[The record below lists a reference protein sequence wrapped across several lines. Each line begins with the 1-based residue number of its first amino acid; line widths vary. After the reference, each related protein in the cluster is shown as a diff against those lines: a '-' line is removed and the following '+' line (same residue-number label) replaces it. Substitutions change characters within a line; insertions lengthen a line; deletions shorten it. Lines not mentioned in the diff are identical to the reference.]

1 MSLNKV
7 LLIGNAGRDPEIR
20 HLESGTMNATFSLA
34 TTERYRDR
42 STGEMK
48 EQTEW
53 HNIVCWRNLAEIAE
67 KYVKKGT
74 QLFIEGRIRTRSYN
88 DKDGNTKYMTEI
100 LADNMQL
107 LGRKADNPGNQGG
120 GYSQGG
126 GYQQP
131 YLSAPA
137 AGRMAA
143 APAEFPATAAE
154 LAAASA
160 AAPGVQYPRT
170 DSPRRRLLR
179 RRRGGRRSPVL
190 EHCPETEEIS

>member
-1 MSLNKV
+1 MSLNIV

-20 HLESGTMNATFSLA
+20 HLESGAMNATFSLA

-53 HNIVCWRNLAEIAE
+53 HNIVCWRNLAEIAA
-67 KYVKKGT
+67 KDVKKGT

-120 GYSQGG
+120 YSQGG
-126 GYQQP
+126 GNQQP
-131 YLSAPA
+131 YQPQQ
-137 AGRMAA
+137 GW
-143 APAEFPATAAE
+143 
-154 LAAASA
+154 
-160 AAPGVQYPRT
+160 QQ
-170 DSPRRRLLR
+170 
-179 RRRGGRRSPVL
+179 GGRQQQGWQQPQQNFQQQGWQQPQPQQPQEGFGAPV
-190 EHCPETEEIS
+190 EEGDDLPF

>member
-131 YLSAPA
+131 YQPSSREDGNSPGRISSNSSRTGSSLSSSPR
-137 AGRMAA
+137 GTIPPHRQPPPQTPSA
-143 APAEFPATAAE
+143 APRRETI
-154 LAAASA
+154 SRS
-160 AAPGVQYPRT
+160 RT
-170 DSPRRRLLR
+170 LS
-179 RRRGGRRSPVL
+179 
-190 EHCPETEEIS
+190 

>member
-53 HNIVCWRNLAEIAE
+53 HNIVCWRNLAE
-67 KYVKKGT
+67 

-131 YLSAPA
+131 YQPQQQGGWQQPRQNFQQQQQSWQQPQQPQQPQGYNAPAQTAPA
-137 AGRMAA
+137 ADSFGG
-143 APAEFPATAAE
+143 AEEGDDLPF
-154 LAAASA
+154 
-160 AAPGVQYPRT
+160 
-170 DSPRRRLLR
+170 
-179 RRRGGRRSPVL
+179 
-190 EHCPETEEIS
+190 

>member
-107 LGRKADNPGNQGG
+107 LGRTSSPTSPSSREDGSSPGRISSNSSRTGSSPSSLRG
-120 GYSQGG
+120 TMPPHR
-126 GYQQP
+126 QP
-131 YLSAPA
+131 PPQTPS
-137 AGRMAA
+137 A
-143 APAEFPATAAE
+143 AP
-154 LAAASA
+154 
-160 AAPGVQYPRT
+160 
-170 DSPRRRLLR
+170 
-179 RRRGGRRSPVL
+179 RRGTTSRSRTL
-190 EHCPETEEIS
+190 S

>member
-20 HLESGTMNATFSLA
+20 HLESGAMNATFSLA

-53 HNIVCWRNLAEIAE
+53 HIIVCWRNLAEIAE

-131 YLSAPA
+131 YQPQQQGGWQQPRQNFQSQQQNWQQPQQPQQPQGYNAPVQTAPA
-137 AGRMAA
+137 AESFGG
-143 APAEFPATAAE
+143 AEEGDDLPF
-154 LAAASA
+154 
-160 AAPGVQYPRT
+160 
-170 DSPRRRLLR
+170 
-179 RRRGGRRSPVL
+179 
-190 EHCPETEEIS
+190 

>member
-1 MSLNKV
+1 
-7 LLIGNAGRDPEIR
+7 
-20 HLESGTMNATFSLA
+20 MNATHSLA

-120 GYSQGG
+120 YSQGG
-126 GYQQP
+126 GNQQP
-131 YLSAPA
+131 YQPQQ
-137 AGRMAA
+137 GW
-143 APAEFPATAAE
+143 
-154 LAAASA
+154 
-160 AAPGVQYPRT
+160 QQ
-170 DSPRRRLLR
+170 
-179 RRRGGRRSPVL
+179 GGRQQQGWQQPQQNFQQQGWQQPQPQQPQEGFGAPV
-190 EHCPETEEIS
+190 EEGDDLPF

>member
-107 LGRKADNPGNQGG
+107 
-120 GYSQGG
+120 YSQGG

-131 YLSAPA
+131 YQPQQQGGWQQPRQNFQQQQQNWQQPQQQPQGYNTPAQTAPA
-137 AGRMAA
+137 ADSFGG
-143 APAEFPATAAE
+143 AEEGDDLPF
-154 LAAASA
+154 
-160 AAPGVQYPRT
+160 
-170 DSPRRRLLR
+170 
-179 RRRGGRRSPVL
+179 
-190 EHCPETEEIS
+190 

>member
-20 HLESGTMNATFSLA
+20 HLESGAMNATFSLA

-53 HNIVCWRNLAEIAE
+53 HNIVCWRNLAEIA
-67 KYVKKGT
+67 
-74 QLFIEGRIRTRSYN
+74 RSYN

-126 GYQQP
+126 GNQQP
-131 YLSAPA
+131 YQPQQGWQQGGRQQQGWQQPQQNFQQQGWQQPQPQQPQEGFSAPA
-137 AGRMAA
+137 
-143 APAEFPATAAE
+143 
-154 LAAASA
+154 
-160 AAPGVQYPRT
+160 
-170 DSPRRRLLR
+170 
-179 RRRGGRRSPVL
+179 
-190 EHCPETEEIS
+190 EEGDDLPF

>member
-88 DKDGNTKYMTEI
+88 DKDGNTKSP
-100 LADNMQL
+100 
-107 LGRKADNPGNQGG
+107 GRRLPAALP
-120 GYSQGG
+120 
-126 GYQQP
+126 
-131 YLSAPA
+131 APA

-143 APAEFPATAAE
+143 APAEFPATATE

-160 AAPGVQYPRT
+160 ASAVPGVQCPRT

-179 RRRGGRRSPVL
+179 RRRGGRRPPVL
-190 EHCPETEEIS
+190 EHCLETEEIS

>member
-20 HLESGTMNATFSLA
+20 HLESGAMNATFSLA

-107 LGRKADNPGNQGG
+107 LGRQGG
-120 GYSQGG
+120 GN
-126 GYQQP
+126 QQP
-131 YLSAPA
+131 YQPQQGWQQGGRQQQGWQQPQQNFQQQGWQQPQPQQPQEGFSAPA
-137 AGRMAA
+137 
-143 APAEFPATAAE
+143 
-154 LAAASA
+154 
-160 AAPGVQYPRT
+160 
-170 DSPRRRLLR
+170 
-179 RRRGGRRSPVL
+179 
-190 EHCPETEEIS
+190 EEGDDLPF

>member
-131 YLSAPA
+131 YQPQQQGGWQQPRQNFQSQQQNWQQPQQPQGYNAPVQTAPA
-137 AGRMAA
+137 AESFGG
-143 APAEFPATAAE
+143 AEEGDDLPF
-154 LAAASA
+154 
-160 AAPGVQYPRT
+160 
-170 DSPRRRLLR
+170 
-179 RRRGGRRSPVL
+179 
-190 EHCPETEEIS
+190 

>member
-20 HLESGTMNATFSLA
+20 HLESGVMNATFSLA

-42 STGEMK
+42 SSGEMK
-48 EQTEW
+48 ELTEW
-53 HNIVCWRNLAEIAE
+53 HNVVCWRNLAELAE
-67 KYVKKGT
+67 KYVRKGT

-88 DKDGNTKYMTEI
+88 DKDGNTKYITEI

-126 GYQQP
+126 YQQP
-131 YLSAPA
+131 YQPQQGGYQRQGYQQQNVLQQGRQLSPSGYSTPVQVQGVPA
-137 AGRMAA
+137 DEPYDAG
-143 APAEFPATAAE
+143 
-154 LAAASA
+154 
-160 AAPGVQYPRT
+160 
-170 DSPRRRLLR
+170 
-179 RRRGGRRSPVL
+179 
-190 EHCPETEEIS
+190 TEGDDLPF

>member
-107 LGRKADNPGNQGG
+107 AASGPQGG
-120 GYSQGG
+120 
-126 GYQQP
+126 QP
-131 YLSAPA
+131 RQPGQRILPGRRQPAGWLAAALPAPA

-143 APAEFPATAAE
+143 ASAERR
-154 LAAASA
+154 LAAGWKSA
-160 AAPGVQYPRT
+160 AVRLVSAPAAPTASGVQYLHAEQH
-170 DSPRRRLLR
+170 S
-179 RRRGGRRSPVL
+179 
-190 EHCPETEEIS
+190 C

>member
-20 HLESGTMNATFSLA
+20 HLESGVMNATFSLA
-34 TTERYRDR
+34 TTEKFRDR
-42 STGEMK
+42 NSGETR

-88 DKDGNTKYMTEI
+88 DKDGNTKYVTEI

-131 YLSAPA
+131 YQPQQQ
-137 AGRMAA
+137 GGWQQ
-143 APAEFPATAAE
+143 PQQN
-154 LAAASA
+154 
-160 AAPGVQYPRT
+160 GGWQQGGNQQQYGWQQPQQ
-170 DSPRRRLLR
+170 PQ
-179 RRRGGRRSPVL
+179 GYNSPVQSNT
-190 EHCPETEEIS
+190 PADSFGGAEEGDDLPF

>member
-131 YLSAPA
+131 YQPQQQGGWQQPQQNGGWQQGGNQQQYGWQQPQQPQQPQGYNAPAQTAPA
-137 AGRMAA
+137 ADSFGG
-143 APAEFPATAAE
+143 AEEGDDLPF
-154 LAAASA
+154 
-160 AAPGVQYPRT
+160 
-170 DSPRRRLLR
+170 
-179 RRRGGRRSPVL
+179 
-190 EHCPETEEIS
+190 

>member
-42 STGEMK
+42 STGEM
-48 EQTEW
+48 
-53 HNIVCWRNLAEIAE
+53 
-67 KYVKKGT
+67 

-131 YLSAPA
+131 YQPQQQGGWQQPRQNFQQQQQNWQQPQQPQGYNTPAQTAPA
-137 AGRMAA
+137 ADSFGG
-143 APAEFPATAAE
+143 AEEGDDLPF
-154 LAAASA
+154 
-160 AAPGVQYPRT
+160 
-170 DSPRRRLLR
+170 
-179 RRRGGRRSPVL
+179 
-190 EHCPETEEIS
+190 

>member
-107 LGRKADNPGNQGG
+107 LGRKADNPGGQG
-120 GYSQGG
+120 GG
-126 GYQQP
+126 GYQQGGGCQQP
-131 YLSAPA
+131 YQPQQQGGWQQNRQQNFQQNNWQRPAQGYNAPAQEAPA
-137 AGRMAA
+137 A
-143 APAEFPATAAE
+143 
-154 LAAASA
+154 
-160 AAPGVQYPRT
+160 
-170 DSPRRRLLR
+170 DSY
-179 RRRGGRRSPVL
+179 GG
-190 EHCPETEEIS
+190 TEEGDDLPF

>member
-20 HLESGTMNATFSLA
+20 HLESGAMNATFSLA

-53 HNIVCWRNLAEIAE
+53 HNIVCWRNLAEIA
-67 KYVKKGT
+67 
-74 QLFIEGRIRTRSYN
+74 EGRIRTRSYN

-126 GYQQP
+126 GNQQP
-131 YLSAPA
+131 YQPQQGWQQGGRQQQGWQQPQQNFQQQGWQQPQPQQPQEGFSAPA
-137 AGRMAA
+137 
-143 APAEFPATAAE
+143 
-154 LAAASA
+154 
-160 AAPGVQYPRT
+160 
-170 DSPRRRLLR
+170 
-179 RRRGGRRSPVL
+179 
-190 EHCPETEEIS
+190 EEGDDLPF